1 MLGLCL
7 YLRFPPSVLTG
18 RLKDACMDF
27 LPTPR
32 LFVFR
37 VGRSKTLLTSLVL
50 TVVCGVL
57 VCISP
62 YPTIFIITRFFLA
75 AASSGV
81 YLTLY
86 IIREYFLHA
95 QNHPSKLKRDF
106 ISSPLRPGAA
116 GPPRL
121 SCLVYGCLVWQ
132 VWSCVNLL

>member
-1 MLGLCL
+1 MS
-7 YLRFPPSVLTG
+7 FHPSILTE
-18 RLKDACMDF
+18 RLKDACIDF
-27 LPTPR
+27 VLTSR

-86 IIREYFLHA
+86 IIREYSLHK
-95 QNHPSKLKRDF
+95 QNDPSNLTRGL
-106 ISSPLRPGAA
+106 ISSPLHG
-116 GPPRL
+116 
-121 SCLVYGCLVWQ
+121 
-132 VWSCVNLL
+132 